1 MDTPAHYWERP
12 GLRPHPGAPGVVTTP
27 QQMLTGL
34 QVGLSNL
41 RTVCTECGVES
52 VEGERVGV
60 YAYRTAEARDWDVA
74 RCYCSECAPER
85 VRTPTLGAEE
95 AIVRARLCVC
105 SDVGTQTH
113 WCCLTAVEL
122 VGFSPPTEGRQP

>member
-1 MDTPAHYWERP
+1 MDNRVHYWERP
-12 GLRPHPGAPGVVTTP
+12 GLRPHPDAPGVVTTP
-27 QQMLTGL
+27 QQALSGL

-41 RTVCTECGVES
+41 RTVCTECGLKS

-74 RCYCSECAPER
+74 RCYCSGCAPER

-95 AIVRARLCVC
+95 AIVRARLGVC
-105 SDVGTQTH
+105 SDAGAQTH
-113 WCCLTAVEL
+113 RCCLIEVEL
-122 VGFSPPTEGRQP
+122 VAFSPPTEGCQP